1 MENNII
7 KDEKILTYI
16 RQADNVLF
24 SMKFTEHNLAHV
36 SRVSNMAC
44 KLLKDLGYDDV
55 VLKLTEIACY
65 LHDIGNIIN
74 RHDHAH
80 YGALLA
86 RDLLLEKDIPLEH
99 IIKIMS
105 AIGNH
110 DESSGVPVSEMS
122 AALILADKADIRRSR
137 VRKLDTNLFD
147 IHDRVNYSVDSS
159 ILSVNKDKKFII
171 LELTLNNEYSSILE
185 FLSIFSS
192 RMEFCKKA
200 AEYFG
205 YKFCLCINGV
215 ILSN

>member
-1 MENNII
+1 MENVI

-24 SMKFTEHNLAHV
+24 SMEFTEHNLAHV
-36 SRVSNMAC
+36 SRVANMAC
-44 KLLKDLGYDDV
+44 KLLMDLGYDD
-55 VLKLTEIACY
+55 LTISLTKIACY

-86 RDLLLEKDIPLEH
+86 RELLLEKDSPLEH

-110 DESSGVPVSEMS
+110 DESSGMPVSEIS
-122 AALILADKADIRRSR
+122 AALILADKSDIRRSR
-137 VRKLDTNLFD
+137 VRKLDENLFD

-159 ILSVNKDKKFII
+159 ILSVDKEHKLIT
-171 LELTLNNEYSSILE
+171 LDLCLNNEYSSILE
-185 FLSIFSS
+185 FLNIFSS

-200 AEYFG
+200 AKYFG
-205 YKFCLCINGV
+205 YKFCLDINGV